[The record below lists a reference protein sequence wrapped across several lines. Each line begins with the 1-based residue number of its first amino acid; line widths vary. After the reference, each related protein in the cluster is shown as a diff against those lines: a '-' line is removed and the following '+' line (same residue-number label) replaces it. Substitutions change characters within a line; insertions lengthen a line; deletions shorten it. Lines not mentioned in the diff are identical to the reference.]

1 MVDAFVQVK
10 CNDINARARD
20 LCSSRENFILFSSP
34 WAKVVR
40 GRQVKDCLIFIQ
52 SLILAL
58 AKKFLALGYEYIN
71 MSSNSVKTIDIAT
84 QYPPE
89 LLGRMLSGYPGRFST
104 NTSDLLLFSPLSST
118 VVLID

>member
-1 MVDAFVQVK
+1 MPEQGICAPQEK
-10 CNDINARARD
+10 
-20 LCSSRENFILFSSP
+20 ILFYLAVHGQSP
-34 WAKVVR
+34 VH

-84 QYPPE
+84 QYPPV
-89 LLGRMLSGYPGRFST
+89 LLRRMLSGYPRRFST
-104 NTSDLLLFSPLSST
+104 NTSDLPLFSTLM
-118 VVLID
+118 